1 MGKYYVIKAPDGCET
16 IIVKGRMKA
25 LGDVVELDEAV
36 AKTLLDEKRIAP
48 QKTEPDKTKPT
59 AERKGGKEGGD
70 RR

>member
-25 LGDVVELDEAV
+25 LGDVVELDDAV

-48 QKTEPDKTKPT
+48 QTEPDKTKPT